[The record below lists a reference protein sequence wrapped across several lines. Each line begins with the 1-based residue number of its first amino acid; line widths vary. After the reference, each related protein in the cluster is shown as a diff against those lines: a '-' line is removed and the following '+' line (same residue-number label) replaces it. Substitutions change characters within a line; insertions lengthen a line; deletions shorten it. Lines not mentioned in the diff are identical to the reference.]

1 MALHTELPV
10 YRDTYKLVL
19 EVFISTKN
27 FPKEYKYSLGRDMER
42 DVLVLMRCI
51 YRANRAQE
59 KTTFLNEFLDN
70 FEILKLEIRVCVD
83 LKLVSIKR
91 QSVLADL
98 MNSIGKQVV
107 GWKNSTTSNA
117 RIV

>member
-1 MALHTELPV
+1 MVLHTELPI

-19 EVFISTKN
+19 EVFVSTKN

-91 QSVLADL
+91 QSVLAAL

-107 GWKNSTTSNA
+107 GWRNSTTTNA

>member
-1 MALHTELPV
+1 
-10 YRDTYKLVL
+10 
-19 EVFISTKN
+19 
-27 FPKEYKYSLGRDMER
+27 MER
-42 DVLVLMRCI
+42 DVIVLMRCI

-83 LKLVSIKR
+83 LKLISIKR
-91 QSVLADL
+91 QSVLANL

-107 GWKNSTTSNA
+107 GWKNSATSNA

>member
-19 EVFISTKN
+19 EIFVSTKN

-70 FEILKLEIRVCVD
+70 FEILKLFLSF
-83 LKLVSIKR
+83 LKRNSEC
-91 QSVLADL
+91 SNCFVLL
-98 MNSIGKQVV
+98 INLLYVL
-107 GWKNSTTSNA
+107 
-117 RIV
+117 

>member
-1 MALHTELPV
+1 MALHTELPI

-19 EVFISTKN
+19 EVFVSTKN

-91 QSVLADL
+91 QSVLAAL
-98 MNSIGKQVV
+98 VNSIGKQVV
-107 GWKNSTTSNA
+107 GWRNSTTTNA

>member
-1 MALHTELPV
+1 
-10 YRDTYKLVL
+10 
-19 EVFISTKN
+19 
-27 FPKEYKYSLGRDMER
+27 MER

-91 QSVLADL
+91 QSVLAAL

-107 GWKNSTTSNA
+107 GWRNSTTTNA